1 MRILIALLLVGI
13 LFVAC
18 STPAPVIKL
27 RVVAEDFPPYNYVD
41 ENGVVTGQSTGIVRA
56 IMSQIGE
63 NTSIEVMPW
72 ERAYELLQK
81 EPGVALYSTARTPDR
96 ENMFLWVGPLVNYEK
111 YLYAR
116 KGSGI
121 KINSLADVKNVKAIA
136 GVKNEAGMQGIID
149 QGGKVIYVATGYEA
163 LKKVMDGSA
172 DICLAPG
179 ADLSVAAK
187 KAGVNL
193 DEIEPI
199 FLLHEYDFY
208 IAFNKNTPPA
218 IVKQWQQALDSLKQE
233 DKLKST
239 MLQIQKAVQ
248 LELDN
253 LDRDLSGAASKLS
266 RIGLSGSEARQIL
279 NELSGN
285 HPFLIDCSTV
295 DVAGKMVT
303 VAPEAYSRYE
313 GSDISTQDTT
323 IQFNAVKK
331 PALSRMFKALE
342 STDAI
347 VLMRPIF
354 SEKGDF
360 MGSTSALFTPETL
373 AAHIVESVLKG
384 DDVEVN
390 LIQLDGLTIF
400 SSTGEMGK
408 NILRDPEFKPYGE
421 LVALGARM
429 VDEESGMGSYTII
442 SHTTGKMV
450 KKQVFWD
457 SIKLHDTAWRL
468 LSIQAAAE

>member
-1 MRILIALLLVGI
+1 
-13 LFVAC
+13 
-18 STPAPVIKL
+18 
-27 RVVAEDFPPYNYVD
+27 
-41 ENGVVTGQSTGIVRA
+41 
-56 IMSQIGE
+56 
-63 NTSIEVMPW
+63 
-72 ERAYELLQK
+72 
-81 EPGVALYSTARTPDR
+81 
-96 ENMFLWVGPLVNYEK
+96 
-111 YLYAR
+111 
-116 KGSGI
+116 
-121 KINSLADVKNVKAIA
+121 
-136 GVKNEAGMQGIID
+136 
-149 QGGKVIYVATGYEA
+149 
-163 LKKVMDGSA
+163 
-172 DICLAPG
+172 
-179 ADLSVAAK
+179 
-187 KAGVNL
+187 
-193 DEIEPI
+193 
-199 FLLHEYDFY
+199 
-208 IAFNKNTPPA
+208 
-218 IVKQWQQALDSLKQE
+218 
-233 DKLKST
+233 

-450 KKQVFWD
+450 KKQVLWV
-457 SIKLHDTAWRL
+457 SIKLHNTAWLL
-468 LSIQAAAE
+468 LSIQAAVE

>member
-1 MRILIALLLVGI
+1 
-13 LFVAC
+13 
-18 STPAPVIKL
+18 
-27 RVVAEDFPPYNYVD
+27 
-41 ENGVVTGQSTGIVRA
+41 
-56 IMSQIGE
+56 
-63 NTSIEVMPW
+63 
-72 ERAYELLQK
+72 
-81 EPGVALYSTARTPDR
+81 
-96 ENMFLWVGPLVNYEK
+96 
-111 YLYAR
+111 
-116 KGSGI
+116 
-121 KINSLADVKNVKAIA
+121 
-136 GVKNEAGMQGIID
+136 
-149 QGGKVIYVATGYEA
+149 
-163 LKKVMDGSA
+163 
-172 DICLAPG
+172 
-179 ADLSVAAK
+179 
-187 KAGVNL
+187 
-193 DEIEPI
+193 
-199 FLLHEYDFY
+199 
-208 IAFNKNTPPA
+208 
-218 IVKQWQQALDSLKQE
+218 
-233 DKLKST
+233 
-239 MLQIQKAVQ
+239 
-248 LELDN
+248 
-253 LDRDLSGAASKLS
+253 
-266 RIGLSGSEARQIL
+266 
-279 NELSGN
+279 
-285 HPFLIDCSTV
+285 V

-331 PALSRMFKALE
+331 PALSRMFKAVE
-342 STDAI
+342 SAGAI

-360 MGSTSALFTPETL
+360 MGSTSALFTPKTL

-468 LSIQAAAE
+468 LSIQAAVE